1 MHANRSSTIRAA
13 LAAGLLVITSAA
25 LALAGP
31 IHMRPYFDADK
42 SEVILVWDEAT
53 GQSRSWYYDK
63 AEQKFT
69 PSGDKFQLPKNPG
82 ITKNVM
88 MAPYLGPDGSE
99 VVLVWDKLGG
109 KSVSW
114 YYDKAEE
121 KFVAA
126 EAKYQLPVQKGKEIH
141 LAPYLDKDG
150 NEVILAW
157 DAATGKS
164 QSLYF
169 SKADDKFMPS
179 AAGYQLPADLG
190 LKPPV
195 MLRPYLTKD
204 GDETIQA
211 WSVANGQSVNWY
223 YSGAD
228 EKYMRSEAGY
238 QLPANPGVS
247 KDVWMAPYLDKDG
260 SEVVLVWS
268 ASTGQS
274 VSWYYDGAEKKF
286 QRSGI
291 EFQLPTNPIKAK
303 RMMIMPYLDTDAAE
317 VMLVYDAKT
326 GASRCLYYNS
336 AEKKVEPAAA
346 GFQLPVNPL
355 K

>member
-1 MHANRSSTIRAA
+1 
-13 LAAGLLVITSAA
+13 
-25 LALAGP
+25 
-31 IHMRPYFDADK
+31 
-42 SEVILVWDEAT
+42 
-53 GQSRSWYYDK
+53 
-63 AEQKFT
+63 
-69 PSGDKFQLPKNPG
+69 
-82 ITKNVM
+82 M

-99 VVLVWDKLGG
+99 VVLVWDKKGG

-121 KFVAA
+121 KFVQA
-126 EAKYQLPVQKGKEIH
+126 EAKYQLPVQKGKEVM

-164 QSLYF
+164 QSLYY

-179 AAGYQLPADLG
+179 ADGYQLPADLG

-211 WSVANGQSVNWY
+211 WSVSTGQSVNWY

-228 EKYMRSEAGY
+228 QKYMRSDAGY
-238 QLPANPGVS
+238 QLPANPGVA

-260 SEVVLVWS
+260 NEVVLVWS
-268 ASTGQS
+268 ASGGQS
-274 VSWYYDGAEKKF
+274 VSWYYDNAEKKF
-286 QRSGI
+286 TRSGT
-291 EFQLPTNPIKAK
+291 EFQLPQNPIKAK
-303 RMMIMPYLDTDAAE
+303 RMMIMPYVDTEDAE
-317 VMLVYDAKT
+317 VMLVYDAQS
-326 GASRCLYYNS
+326 GASKCLYYDS
-336 AEKKVEPAAA
+336 AQKKVVPAGA
-346 GFQLPVNPL
+346 GFQLPANPL